1 MERIVS
7 TGRTVQEAIDNGLKE
22 LNVDRDRVET
32 SVLEVPQKGFL
43 GILGSK
49 LAKVEITVKEDV
61 EQIAKDFLGK
71 ILGQM
76 HIEAD
81 IETKLED
88 DVLHIEIQGK
98 NMGIIIGRRGETL
111 DALQYLTSLTI
122 NKGKDQYTRVVLDTE
137 NYRSKREKTLQQLAE
152 RLARKVERTNKKVM
166 LEPMNPYER
175 RIIHSHLQDHPKVST
190 YSKGEDPYRKVVISL
205 KSHKN

>member
-190 YSKGEDPYRKVVISL
+190 YSEGEDPYRKVVISL